1 MIIIIDSAC
10 IVCGEESYETVGCL
24 FVCFSIDQQQQQW
37 HAVGLLLS
45 GQPTDCSRRQCLVA
59 VDCHDYAAGHFT

>member
-1 MIIIIDSAC
+1 MKQS
-10 IVCGEESYETVGCL
+10 V
-24 FVCFSIDQQQQQW
+24 VCFSIDQQQQQW
-37 HAVGLLLS
+37 HAMGLLLS